1 MAYTQISA
9 VVPVLKKGV
18 HIMTSDFGKR
28 TITIN
33 GKTSTSQHKGVDLI
47 GKNNSTDY
55 IIAAAA
61 GTVTIARY
69 STSAGNYV
77 QINHGN
83 GVYTRYLH
91 MKSLPSV
98 KVGQVVKKGQV
109 LGYMGST
116 GQSTG
121 AHLHF
126 DVSVNGSYVDP
137 KPYLSGV
144 KSLVSTQ
151 SASKKP
157 DVIYQVYADGKWW
170 GEIKNYN
177 NINSNGY
184 AGVIGKEIS
193 GIRVKLSNG
202 KKTTVRSHISGK
214 AKNNWLSAITKW
226 NNTSDGYSGW
236 KGKATDCIAMKADG
250 HTLKYRVHVKGG
262 EWLGWISKYDINNY
276 DNGLAGIYGKPIDAI
291 QIMVV

>member
-1 MAYTQISA
+1 MAYTKISA
-9 VVPVLKKGV
+9 IVPVLKNGV
-18 HIMTSDFGKR
+18 HIMTSDFGNR
-28 TITIN
+28 TITLN
-33 GKTSTSQHKGVDLI
+33 GKTSTSFHKGVDLI
-47 GKNNSTDY
+47 GKGNSTDY
-55 IIAAAA
+55 IVAAAA
-61 GTVTIARY
+61 GTVTVSKY
-69 STSAGNYV
+69 SESAGNYV

-98 KVGQVVKKGQV
+98 KVGQNVKKGEI

-126 DVSVNGSYVDP
+126 DVFINGSYVDP
-137 KPYLSGV
+137 KPYLSGA
-144 KSLVSTQ
+144 KSLT
-151 SASKKP
+151 SAITVIKKP
-157 DVIYQVYADGKWW
+157 DVIYQVYADGKWL

-177 NINSNGY
+177 TTNSNGY
-184 AGVIGKEIS
+184 AGIFGKEIS

-202 KKTTVRSHISGK
+202 KKVTVMSHISGN
-214 AKNNWLSAITKW
+214 AKDDWLSPVTKW
-226 NNTSDGYSGW
+226 DNASNGYSGW
-236 KGKATDCIAMKADG
+236 KGRPTDCIAIKSDE

-262 EWLGWISKYDINNY
+262 NWLSWISKYDIKDYNS
-276 DNGLAGIYGKPIDAI
+276 GLAGIYGKSIDAV